1 MEWIP
6 IIIGIAAGV
15 VIGGILAYYA
25 WDKALKQKKEKIISE
40 ANSEGEVIKKDKIL
54 QAKEKFL
61 QMKSE
66 HEKYIQEKNTKI
78 SVLENKLNARETNL
92 NQRRDELQKKTR
104 EFETSRKE
112 TETIK
117 ENLTAQI
124 QRVELKTEELDKIYR
139 MNLEKLEQLS
149 GLSAEEAKAQLVE
162 SLKEEA
168 QS

>member
-6 IIIGIAAGV
+6 IIIGIVAGF
-15 VIGGILAYYA
+15 VIGGVLAYYA
-25 WDKALKQKKEKIISE
+25 WDKALKKKKDKLISE
-40 ANSEGEVIKKDKIL
+40 AISEGEVIKKDKIL

-78 SVLENKLNARETNL
+78 SVLENKLNAREANL

-112 TETIK
+112 VDIIK
-117 ENLTAQI
+117 ENLAAQI
-124 QRVELKTEELDKIYR
+124 QRVELK
-139 MNLEKLEQLS
+139 
-149 GLSAEEAKAQLVE
+149 
-162 SLKEEA
+162 LKN
-168 QS
+168 STRFTG